1 MPAIKTPRAKAMP
14 GFSNRGDNIAAK
26 RIKTTFKIMGLNAV
40 AQKCFLVFNTAPHRA
55 VREIKR
61 RYGNVN
67 LSISTESSYRP
78 FSTFVSVNPGA
89 NRRIRKGEKITPK
102 RVIINKMSPNVPAV
116 LSINSLIP
124 SSFSFSSKSERTGM
138 NALEN
143 EPSAKN
149 RLKEFGTLNA
159 TKKAS
164 MRGRAPN
171 NLA

>member
-26 RIKTTFKIMGLNAV
+26 RIKTTFKIIGLNAV

-89 NRRIRKGEKITPK
+89 NRRIRKGEEKI
-102 RVIINKMSPNVPAV
+102 
-116 LSINSLIP
+116 
-124 SSFSFSSKSERTGM
+124 
-138 NALEN
+138 
-143 EPSAKN
+143 
-149 RLKEFGTLNA
+149 
-159 TKKAS
+159 
-164 MRGRAPN
+164 
-171 NLA
+171 